1 MADGNRMVFLGFGKY
16 ARADKIYAIE
26 PIRDER
32 RGHGRRTLVWV
43 EGVSEPIVASR
54 TERTILA
61 DMGQEQALGKPI
73 LDEALDLAQR
83 LVRAVAERQGRPGRP
98 RPPRTP
104 PARGDRPPGR
114 PGQALLATRE
124 MEPSEIR
131 EPGMI
136 RRLAIDLGPLRRHPP
151 FRRLF
156 IGQTISTFGSEI
168 AAVAAPFQ
176 LYQLTHSTLQVGLL
190 SLCELFPLLT
200 LTIVGGALADAIDK
214 RKLLLVTEVLLAFV
228 ALGFAFNASLDQPRV
243 WAIYVLVTLAM
254 SIFSLGVAGM
264 NSAIPRLVDQSELS
278 AAIAIENVYGST
290 TNVAGPA
297 LGGVLIAVLG
307 LKGAYLLDAATF
319 TASLWS
325 VWRLP
330 ALAPAHDAERPS
342 LRTIAEGFR
351 FVRTKKVLLGMFLVD
366 SNAMVFGMP
375 RALFPALAL
384 NRFDGGAGV
393 LGLMYAAPYAG
404 ALAAS
409 LVSGWIG
416 HVRRQGLIVADRGRA
431 LGRGDRRSS
440 ASPRRS
446 GSRCCCSPRPG
457 AADNVSAVLRGTIL
471 WSGHARPASGPR
483 LRDRVRAG
491 RGDARARERRGRP
504 RRLADERAL
513 LDRLGRLPLR
523 RRYGRDRPCRP
534 RLHPLRRARSRL
546 TPSPAASTRSR
557 PR

>member
-1 MADGNRMVFLGFGKY
+1 L
-16 ARADKIYAIE
+16 
-26 PIRDER
+26 
-32 RGHGRRTLVWV
+32 
-43 EGVSEPIVASR
+43 
-54 TERTILA
+54 
-61 DMGQEQALGKPI
+61 
-73 LDEALDLAQR
+73 
-83 LVRAVAERQGRPGRP
+83 
-98 RPPRTP
+98 
-104 PARGDRPPGR
+104 
-114 PGQALLATRE
+114 
-124 MEPSEIR
+124 EPSEIR
-131 EPGMI
+131 EPGLI
-136 RRLAIDLGPLRRHPP
+136 RRLAVDLTPLRRHPA

-156 IGQTISTFGSEI
+156 VGQTISTFGSEI

-200 LTIVGGALADAIDK
+200 LTIVGGAIADAVDK

-243 WAIYVLVTLAM
+243 WAIYVLVTVAM

-264 NSAIPRLVDQSELS
+264 NSVIPRLVEQSELS

-307 LKGAYLLDAATF
+307 LKGAYVLDAATF

-330 ALAPAHDAERPS
+330 KLAPAHDAERPS

-351 FVRTKKVLLGMFLVD
+351 FVRKKKVLLGMFLTD

-384 NRFDGGAGV
+384 NRFHGGAGV

-416 HVRRQGLIVADRGRA
+416 HVRRQGLYVAIAAA
-431 LGRGDRRSS
+431 LWGVAIAAFGF
-440 ASPRRS
+440 AETLWLALLLLAAA
-446 GSRCCCSPRPG
+446 G
-457 AADNVSAVLRGTIL
+457 AADNVSAVLRGNIL
-471 WSGHARPASGPR
+471 WAVTPDSLRGRVSGIEFAQVAATPALGNVEAGLVASLTTVRFSIVSGG
-483 LRDRVRAG
+483 LACVAG
-491 RGDARARERRGRP
+491 TFLIALAVPAFIHYDARA
-504 RRLADERAL
+504 A
-513 LDRLGRLPLR
+513 
-523 RRYGRDRPCRP
+523 
-534 RLHPLRRARSRL
+534 
-546 TPSPAASTRSR
+546 PA
-557 PR
+557 